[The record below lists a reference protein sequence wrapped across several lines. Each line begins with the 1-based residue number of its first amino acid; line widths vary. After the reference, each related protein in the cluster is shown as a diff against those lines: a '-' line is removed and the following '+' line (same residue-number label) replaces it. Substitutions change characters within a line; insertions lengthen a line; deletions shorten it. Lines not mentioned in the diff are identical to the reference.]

1 MTEVQYVASAL
12 IKAWFPNRHNEQD
25 WLISEDGQNWHEIAL
40 LDAAVAV
47 DAFLKWQELNG
58 DDLK

>member
-1 MTEVQYVASAL
+1 MTEVQYVADAL
-12 IKAWFPNRHNEQD
+12 LGAWFPKRRNDPE
-25 WLISEDGQNWHEIAL
+25 WVESEDGQQWREIAL

-58 DDLK
+58 GRP